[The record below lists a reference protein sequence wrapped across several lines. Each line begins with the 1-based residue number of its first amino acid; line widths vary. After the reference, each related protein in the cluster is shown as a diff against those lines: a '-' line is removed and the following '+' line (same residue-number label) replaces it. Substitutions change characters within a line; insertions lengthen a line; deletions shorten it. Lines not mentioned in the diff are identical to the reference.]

1 LQTLATKPLSTQD
14 TPPNDNADKDTKV
27 RACLTYDYV
36 TDDAINLL
44 GERNFNSVLML
55 GSMLIL
61 RTVGSS
67 LLHNNALQH
76 CIALANLWL
85 TNLDQ
90 PIEIFLAG
98 LACAMWI
105 SIIYQQKNCHV
116 NTFVGVWSF
125 LSFEVTLQQAFQIRG
140 PIDKIKILWEHY
152 ITGES
157 LRQLYVIYLYFYLQL
172 YDLIYRCGAMW
183 KRSEINML
191 GVYDLYNSWY
201 TTMLYV
207 SRIMHLNWV
216 FLEVPLV
223 SLQ

>member
-76 CIALANLWL
+76 CIALANL
-85 TNLDQ
+85 
-90 PIEIFLAG
+90 
-98 LACAMWI
+98 
-105 SIIYQQKNCHV
+105 
-116 NTFVGVWSF
+116 
-125 LSFEVTLQQAFQIRG
+125 
-140 PIDKIKILWEHY
+140 
-152 ITGES
+152 
-157 LRQLYVIYLYFYLQL
+157 
-172 YDLIYRCGAMW
+172 
-183 KRSEINML
+183 
-191 GVYDLYNSWY
+191 
-201 TTMLYV
+201 
-207 SRIMHLNWV
+207 
-216 FLEVPLV
+216 
-223 SLQ
+223 